1 MTKMGRDESDA
12 DEGGGG
18 QFESWRSFWHFRHEV
33 ARDWRYVHSPE
44 SQRFLAA
51 VAIGCRSR
59 VTEIAIGRNFYRAQ
73 VAHHDE
79 PIPDVDDT
87 LPGAAL
93 PARMR
98 PLPDRATEGRVNSKG
113 IPCLYVASD
122 RHTAMAESRPWIGSL
137 VSVAVFRITR
147 TLRVVDCTQG
157 AGRNPL
163 YMDDEPSP
171 TKRAEAVWSHI
182 ARAFREPVTR
192 NDDVA
197 DYAATQVIA
206 EVFRREGFDG
216 LAYRS
221 AFGTDRFNIA
231 LFDLKAAD
239 LVMCALHE
247 IRDVEL
253 KYQEIA
259 NPYYVRENGDGNIA
273 PVQNVIFAAPD
284 PTKPPS

>member
-1 MTKMGRDESDA
+1 MGNDA
-12 DEGGGG
+12 TDTGEGEAA
-18 QFESWRSFWHFRHEV
+18 QFASWRSFWNFQHEV
-33 ARDWRYVHSPE
+33 GHDWRYVRSPQ

-59 VTEIAIGRNFYRAQ
+59 VTEIAIGRKFYRAQ

-87 LPGAAL
+87 VPGAAL

-98 PLPDRATEGRVNSKG
+98 PLRDRATEGRVNPKG

-122 RHTAMAESRPWIGSL
+122 KHTAMAESRPWIGSL
-137 VSVAVFRITR
+137 VSVAVFRTIR
-147 TLRVVDCTQG
+147 PLRVVDCTQG
-157 AGRNPL
+157 AGRNPF

-171 TKRAEAVWSHI
+171 AKRAEAVWVHI

-197 DYAATQVIA
+197 DYAATQAIA
-206 EVFRREGFDG
+206 EIFRREGFDG

-231 LFDLKAAD
+231 LFDLNAAE
-239 LVMCALHE
+239 LVMCTLHE

-253 KYQEIA
+253 KHQEVA
-259 NPYYVRENGDGNIA
+259 NPYYVRDTGDGSTA
-273 PVQNVIFAAPD
+273 LVQNVVCAAPD
-284 PTKPPS
+284 PSRPLS